1 MTNNCETVLN
11 LSWITPTL
19 AIGGGVETVD
29 LGRLR
34 RDQAIAAVVDLRS
47 EACDDI
53 DILRQQEIEFL
64 HLPTD
69 DHAAVTS
76 SMLDTG
82 VAFVSRHMAKDG
94 RTLIHCEHGIG
105 RSATLA
111 LAVLVAQGLSPLDA
125 LTLAK
130 DRRERVSPSPAQ
142 YDGWREW
149 LADRQMRR
157 GETWSIPTFETF
169 AAIAY
174 RHLRASPP

>member
-1 MTNNCETVLN
+1 MLV

-19 AIGGGVETVD
+19 AVGGRVATAE
-29 LGRLR
+29 LRRLR
-34 RDQAIAAVVDLRS
+34 SDQAVSAVVDLRS
-47 EACDDI
+47 ETCDDV
-53 DILRQQEIEFL
+53 DILRQQGIDFL

-76 SMLDTG
+76 DMLDMG
-82 VAFVSRHMAKDG
+82 VAFVSRHLAEG

-111 LAVLVAQGLSPLDA
+111 LAVLVAHGSTPLDA
-125 LTLAK
+125 VTLAK
-130 DRRERVSPSPAQ
+130 DRRECVSPSPAQ

-149 LADRQMRR
+149 LADRQLKS

-169 AAIAY
+169 ASIAY
-174 RHLRASPP
+174 RHLRSSP